1 MSEPTYQ
8 REGTRHTE
16 RLCIVMV
23 CVDADEASLVGQELL
38 QVNSG
43 ALLTYRKVEDILST
57 APAGR
62 VVLVILAG
70 NEAPVAVDKALATMR
85 HRWPRCPVVVIG
97 EPEDR
102 ELELAARRGGASYLI
117 RPVRHQEWTAL
128 VQHAFG
134 KRNQVASEEEV
145 LG

>member
-1 MSEPTYQ
+1 
-8 REGTRHTE
+8 
-16 RLCIVMV
+16 MV

-43 ALLTYRKVEDILST
+43 ALLTYRKVEDILLT

-62 VVLVILAG
+62 VVLIIMAG
-70 NEAPVAVDKALATMR
+70 NEAPVAVDKALNTMR
-85 HRWPRCPVVVIG
+85 HRWPRSPVVVIG
-97 EPEDR
+97 EPGDR
-102 ELELAARRGGASYLI
+102 ELELAARRGGASYLV
-117 RPVRHQEWTAL
+117 RPVRAQEWTAL

-134 KRNQVASEEEV
+134 KRTGVTSEEV